1 MDQASTQLAGNAT
14 NLTETVGHALQYSV
28 SSSDVL
34 YNDYTPPK
42 RELIPLPKAVLY
54 LLMAALVMVA
64 VAYAIVGHIIKD
76 LAHDFADCIFG
87 PRQQASETGNDLK
100 CTRPETL
107 SYPLQNRE
115 EILIPAEETLHLPQE
130 T

>member
-1 MDQASTQLAGNAT
+1 MDQESTLLADNAT
-14 NLTETVGHALQYSV
+14 NFTEALGHAFQYSI

-34 YNDYTPPK
+34 YSDYKPPQ

-54 LLMAALVMVA
+54 LLMAALVVVA

-87 PRQQASETGNDLK
+87 PRQQDSETGNDLK
-100 CTRPETL
+100 CVTRETP
-107 SYPLQNRE
+107 SYPLQNQE
-115 EILIPAEETLHLPQE
+115 EIQIPEEETLHLPQE

>member
-1 MDQASTQLAGNAT
+1 MEHESPQLADNTT
-14 NLTETVGHALQYSV
+14 NLIETADHAFQYSI

-34 YNDYTPPK
+34 YSDYTPPR

-54 LLMAALVMVA
+54 LLMAALVVVA
-64 VAYAIVGHIIKD
+64 VVYAIIGHIIKD

-87 PRQQASETGNDLK
+87 PRHQASESGNDLK
-100 CTRPETL
+100 CVTPETMA
-107 SYPLQNRE
+107 YPLQNRE
-115 EILIPAEETLHLPQE
+115 EILVPAEETLHLPRE